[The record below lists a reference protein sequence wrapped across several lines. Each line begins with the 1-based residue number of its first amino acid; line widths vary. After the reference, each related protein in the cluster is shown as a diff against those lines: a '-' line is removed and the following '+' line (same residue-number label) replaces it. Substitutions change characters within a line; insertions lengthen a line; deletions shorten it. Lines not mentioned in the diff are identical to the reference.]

1 MLKKLCFAMFLV
13 MVGVALALPQTASAY
28 NFGDYRSTTLISKA
42 WKALSENDM
51 EAVLAYTNKC
61 MELYGAQ
68 AQKMQSSL
76 TDYPKGTNDEIFAYW
91 ALNDV
96 STGFFIQGE
105 AYRKAGMKDE
115 AKKAYQ
121 KVVDEFTYGQCWD
134 TGGWFWKPAE
144 ASKEKIAMID
154 SGSNLDFGDYT
165 SSTLTVKAWQALAD
179 KDLDAVLAYTGKCM
193 DLYKEKA
200 KSMQNSLTEYPW
212 ESKEQ
217 IFSFWALND
226 IGTCFFIR
234 GEAYMNAGN
243 KEEAIKAFKTLV
255 DEFYFAQCWDPKGW
269 FWKPAEAAQQKLD
282 ELGVTTTPPAA
293 ADAKK

>member
-1 MLKKLCFAMFLV
+1 MLRKFLLTVSLVTTSIFFAY
-13 MVGVALALPQTASAY
+13 PQTASAY

-42 WKALSENDM
+42 WKSMSENDL

-68 AQKMQSSL
+68 AQKMQASL
-76 TDYPKGTNDEIFAYW
+76 TDYPQGKNDEIFAYW

-96 STGFFIQGE
+96 STGLFIQGE

-121 KVVDEFTYGQCWD
+121 KVIDEYTYGQCWD
-134 TGGWFWKPAE
+134 QGGWFWKPAD
-144 ASKEKIAMID
+144 AAKEKIAMID

-165 SSTLTVKAWQALAD
+165 SSTLATKAWQALSD
-179 KDLDAVLAYTGKCM
+179 KDLDAVLAYTGKCL
-193 DLYKEKA
+193 DLYQEKA
-200 KSMQNSLTEYPW
+200 KTMQNSLTEYPW

-226 IGTCFFIR
+226 VGTCLFIR
-234 GEAYMNAGN
+234 GEAYANAGN
-243 KEEAIKAFKTLV
+243 KEEAVKAYKMLV
-255 DEFYFAQCWDPKGW
+255 DEYYFAQCWDPKGW
-269 FWKPAEAAQQKLD
+269 FWKPAEAAQQKLE
-282 ELGVTTTPPAA
+282 ELG
-293 ADAKK
+293 AK